1 MDVDPTQRPRRSR
14 LTRSGDFD
22 AVYRKGKSASNRH
35 LVVYAFRRDGA
46 SPDGD
51 TRLGVSVSKKVGGA
65 VERNRIKRVLREQ
78 FVQFAG
84 DLPDGMDFV
93 AIAKVGTFEYL
104 QEHGSAA
111 LGARLGELLGKVAGL
126 APAGA

>member
-22 AVYRKGKSASNRH
+22 AVYRKGKSGSNRH
-35 LVVYAFRRDGA
+35 LVVYAFRREGA
-46 SPDGD
+46 APGEGA
-51 TRLGVSVSKKVGGA
+51 RLGVSVSRKVGGA

-78 FVQFAG
+78 FTHFAG
-84 DLPDGMDFV
+84 ELPDGVDFV

-104 QEHGSAA
+104 EAQGGAA

-126 APAGA
+126 SPAGT